1 MTTDHPM
8 GTRSI
13 MLVLAALAASLW
25 GCAGTAPSRFY
36 GLSPMPNSESRPFEE
51 RRPFTLG
58 VSRLSMPDYLDKP
71 QIATRLGPNEIR
83 FDEFN
88 RWAEPLKDNFSRVL
102 AENLSVLLGPDRVL
116 VSTNGGALLSDY
128 QVWVEVIQFDAGPG
142 GNFSLSAQWSLY
154 RPEGKKVLLRKRFHV
169 LEKADGSDYV
179 AMTAAGSR
187 AVAALSHEIAEGV
200 EKLQ

>member
-1 MTTDHPM
+1 
-8 GTRSI
+8 
-13 MLVLAALAASLW
+13 
-25 GCAGTAPSRFY
+25 
-36 GLSPMPNSESRPFEE
+36 
-51 RRPFTLG
+51 
-58 VSRLSMPDYLDKP
+58 MPDYLDKP

-102 AENLSVLLGPDRVL
+102 VENLSVLLGPDRVL
-116 VSTNGGALLSDY
+116 VSTNAGALLSDY

-142 GNFSLSAQWSLY
+142 GDFSLSAQWSLY

-169 LEKADGSDYV
+169 QEQADGSDYV

-187 AVAALSHEIAEGV
+187 AVAALSREIAEAV